1 MHILQYTFS
10 AILLLVLQLTASSQS
25 IIRGP
30 YLQAGSK
37 TELTIRWRTDIAT
50 TSKIGIGTTPGT
62 YPTSFTDNTSTT
74 EHIINITGLSPNTKY
89 YYTAG
94 TTTTVLQ
101 GDADN
106 FFVTAPTDTSTRKIT
121 AAVFGDCG
129 RNDNNYQ
136 TNSLNQYLTHLQNK
150 GMKAADLMLLLGD
163 NAYQNGTDAEYTNGF
178 FSAYQSTIL
187 KNHILF
193 PTPGN
198 HDYAN
203 DAGRQD
209 DHAIPYY
216 DIFTV
221 PDAGQSGG
229 VASNNKA
236 YYSYNWGNIHFLSLD
251 SYGEEDAGTTRL
263 YDTNGKQVQW
273 IKNDLAANTKKWT
286 IAYWHHPP
294 YTMGNHNSDNESEL
308 VAIRQNFIQILERN
322 GVDLI
327 MCGHSHNYERSY
339 LLKGYSG
346 NESAFNAAAHTA
358 DSSSAKYDGTA
369 NSCPYIYRS
378 GKRTHGTVYVVAG
391 SAGASGGVQAGYP
404 HNAMP
409 FSYNDGGMLFLEI
422 EDNRLDAKFIRQD
435 GVIADKFTVIK
446 DANRR
451 DTFTITPGSSIELT
465 ANWIGGYAWNTGA
478 SSKKITVSP
487 VSTTTYS
494 VKDSSMNTCIN
505 NEYFV
510 KVEFPAG
517 LQSTERKDDITVYP
531 VPASGILYVKAS
543 GLVNTV
549 VKAEIISLSG
559 QIVQTNF
566 AKTDNE
572 GMLRIDISQLAGA
585 SQLILRIGHEG
596 KTRSIPF
603 TMRQY

>member
-1 MHILQYTFS
+1 MRIFSYTFI
-10 AILLLVLQLTASSQS
+10 AILLLALQQTADAQS
-25 IIRGP
+25 IVRGP

-37 TELTIRWRTDIAT
+37 TEVTIRWRTDIAT
-50 TSKIGIGTTPGT
+50 TSKVEIGNTSGT

-74 EHIINITGLSPNTKY
+74 EHIIRVTGLIPNTKY
-89 YYTAG
+89 YYTTG

-101 GDADN
+101 GNADN
-106 FFVTAPTDTSTRKIT
+106 FFVTAPADTSTRKIT

-163 NAYQNGTDAEYTNGF
+163 NAYQNGTDAEYTSGF
-178 FSAYQSTIL
+178 FGAYQSTIL

-209 DHAIPYY
+209 DHAVPYY

-327 MCGHSHNYERSY
+327 LCGHSHNYERSY
-339 LLKGYSG
+339 LLKSYTG
-346 NESAFNAAAHTA
+346 NEAAFNAATHTA
-358 DSSSAKYDGTA
+358 DSSSAKYDEAA
-369 NSCPYIYRS
+369 NSCPYIYPS
-378 GKRTHGTVYVVAG
+378 GKKTHGTVYIVAG

-435 GVIADKFTVIK
+435 GVIADKFTIIK

-451 DTFTITPGSSIELT
+451 DTFTITPGSSIELS
-465 ANWIGGYAWNTGA
+465 ANWLGGYVWSTNAT
-478 SSKKITVSP
+478 SKKITVSP
-487 VSTTTYS
+487 TANTLYS
-494 VKDSSMNTCIN
+494 VKDSSTNTCIN
-505 NEYFV
+505 NEFYV
-510 KVEFPAG
+510 KVQFPAG
-517 LQSTERKDDITVYP
+517 IQSSTGKDGVIVYP
-531 VPASGILYVKAS
+531 VPANGMLYAKTPSIINKKVI
-543 GLVNTV
+543 
-549 VKAEIISLSG
+549 AEIISFNG
-559 QIVQTNF
+559 QVLQSDVVN
-566 AKTDNE
+566 TDSE
-572 GMLRIDISQLAGA
+572 GLLRIDISHLPKVT
-585 SQLILRIGHEG
+585 QLILRISREVN
-596 KTRSIPF
+596 TYSIPF
-603 TMRQY
+603 TVQ

>member
-1 MHILQYTFS
+1 MRILSYTVT
-10 AILLLVLQLTASSQS
+10 AILLLALQQFSNAQS
-25 IIRGP
+25 VVRGP

-37 TELTIRWRTDIAT
+37 TEITIRWRTDIAT
-50 TSKIGIGTTPGT
+50 TSKVAIGTTSGSYT
-62 YPTSFTDNTSTT
+62 ASVTDNTSVT
-74 EHIINITGLSPNTKY
+74 EHIIRVTGLVPNTKY
-89 YYTAG
+89 YYTVG
-94 TTTTVLQ
+94 TTTTALQ

-106 FFVTAPTDTSTRKIT
+106 FFVTAPADTSTKKIT

-136 TNSLNQYLTHLQNK
+136 TNSLNQYLNYLQSK
-150 GMKAADLMLLLGD
+150 SIKAADLMLLLGD
-163 NAYQNGTDAEYTNGF
+163 NAYTNGTDAEYTSGF
-178 FSAYQSTIL
+178 FAPYQSTIL
-187 KNHILF
+187 KNHIMF
-193 PTPGN
+193 PAPGN

-203 DAGRQD
+203 DGGRQD
-209 DHAIPYY
+209 DHAVPYY

-221 PDAGQSGG
+221 PYAGQSGG

-327 MCGHSHNYERSY
+327 LCGHSHNYERSY
-339 LLKGYSG
+339 LLKGYTG
-346 NESAFNAAAHTA
+346 NEAAFNITTHTK
-358 DSSSAKYDGTA
+358 DSSSAKYDGSA
-369 NSCPYIYRS
+369 NSCPYIYPS
-378 GKRTHGTVYVVAG
+378 GKNTHGTVYVVAG
-391 SAGASGGVQAGYP
+391 SAGASGSVQTGYP

-409 FSYNDGGMLFLEI
+409 FSFNDGGMLFLEI

-435 GVIADKFTVIK
+435 GVIADKFTIIK

-451 DTFTITPGSSIELT
+451 DTFTITPGSSIELSV
-465 ANWIGGYAWNTGA
+465 NWIGGYVWSTSAT
-478 SSKKITVSP
+478 SKKIIVSP
-487 VSTTTYS
+487 TANTLYS
-494 VKDSSMNTCIN
+494 VKDSSTNTCIN
-505 NEYFV
+505 NEYYV
-510 KVEFPAG
+510 KVQFPAG
-517 LQSTERKDDITVYP
+517 VQATVNNEDAIIYPIPANGVLFAKLAGMINTSLQVEV
-531 VPASGILYVKAS
+531 L
-543 GLVNTV
+543 
-549 VKAEIISLSG
+549 SLSG
-559 QIVQTNF
+559 QILQTNA

-572 GMLRIDISQLAGA
+572 GMLSIDISQLPKTT
-585 SQLILRIGHEG
+585 QLILRISSNG
-596 KTRSIPF
+596 KTHRIPF
-603 TMRQY
+603 SVQ